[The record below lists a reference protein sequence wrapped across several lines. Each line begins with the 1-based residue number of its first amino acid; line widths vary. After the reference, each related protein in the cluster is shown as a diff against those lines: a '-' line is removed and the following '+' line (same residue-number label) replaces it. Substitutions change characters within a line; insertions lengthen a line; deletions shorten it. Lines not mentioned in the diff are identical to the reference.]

1 MAHEFDG
8 SKYREGSTHQKEW
21 GARLIEELQLLGHE
35 RVLDLGCGDGA
46 LSARIAALLPL
57 GRVMGVDASRGMI
70 EVASAKSEENL
81 TFLIMDINRL
91 DFNEEFDVVFSNA
104 ALHWVKD
111 HRLLLSNIG
120 KSLKRGGLLRANFAG
135 EGNCESFFKVIR
147 ETVVSNEFARFF
159 SGFDWPWYMPSVDE
173 YASLAREAHFSEV
186 DVWGENADR
195 FFPGE
200 SEMIRWLDQ
209 PSLVPF
215 LAVVPEDVKSRFRD
229 HVVRRMVEETRQED
243 GTCFET
249 FRRINV
255 KARK

>member
-21 GARLIEELQLLGHE
+21 GARLIEELRFLGHE

-46 LSARIAALLPL
+46 LTARIAELVPQ
-57 GRVMGVDASRGMI
+57 GRVVGVDASQGMI
-70 EVASAKSEENL
+70 KVASRKRKENL
-81 TFLIMDINRL
+81 TFRLMDINRL
-91 DFNEEFDVVFSNA
+91 DFNEEFDAVFSNA
-104 ALHWVKD
+104 TLHWVKD
-111 HRLLLSNIG
+111 HWLLLSNIR
-120 KSLKRGGLLRANFAG
+120 KSLRTGGLFRANFAG
-135 EGNCESFFKVIR
+135 EGNCESFFQVIR
-147 ETVVSNEFARFF
+147 ETIVTDEFARFF
-159 SGFDWPWYMPSVDE
+159 SGFDWPWYMPSVDD

-186 DVWGENADR
+186 DVWGENTDR

-200 SEMIRWLDQ
+200 SEMIKWLDQ

-215 LAVVPEDVKSRFRD
+215 LAVLPDDVKSRFRD
-229 HVVRRMVEETRQED
+229 HVVRRMIEVTHQED